1 MTGKRLHGDVKQ
13 WPHESPDS
21 HATLY
26 RSHLQAA
33 AGLDIFSGNRFDCDK
48 NSFRL
53 RPDLVWRLYAPKPL
67 HCILKQFCAS
77 YTGTWNYH
85 KFGLSKHPFKSISK
99 VCLEFCIWFLLK
111 DAWCIEAWVSL
122 QSTCKFLSHCKN
134 RKKGKDKSGADSR
147 WTQYSHLLNP
157 TVFPKRW
164 YTKSFYSE
172 TPYPANTTLDT
183 TTLYTWIFYSN
194 L

>member
-13 WPHESPDS
+13 WPHGSPVS

-134 RKKGKDKSGADSR
+134 RKKRTKVEPAQDDLSIPIYCTLQYFPRDGTPKDSTLR
-147 WTQYSHLLNP
+147 PHTQQIQH
-157 TVFPKRW
+157 
-164 YTKSFYSE
+164 
-172 TPYPANTTLDT
+172 
-183 TTLYTWIFYSN
+183 
-194 L
+194 